1 MPTTYAHDRF
11 GREVYEQLPAN
22 LKKIIREN
30 KKLYLIGLHG
40 PDIFFYYHPFSK
52 NRVSDY
58 GTFLHEQ
65 TASVL
70 FEDEVKKY
78 QQSPSEAMEAYLLG
92 FACHYL
98 LDSTCHPYIGKFV
111 DYTGISHAKIETSL
125 DQYFMLEDGLDPLVY
140 RPASPICP
148 HTDGN
153 KVIHRCFPEIGETE
167 IVECLKGMKL
177 WTRITICRSSA
188 VRSLLLGAMKLVGCY
203 DSMGGRVMPGR
214 PQKECEAGT
223 RNLVHERALA
233 EAPQELVKLDEVLHG
248 NGTLSPRFDHNFD

>member
-52 NRVSDY
+52 NCVSDY

-78 QQSPSEAMEAYLLG
+78 QQRSVRGDGSVSVRLC
-92 FACHYL
+92 CHYL

-111 DYTGISHAKIETSL
+111 DHTGISHAKIETSL

-153 KVIHRCFPEIGETE
+153 KVIHRCFRKSG
-167 IVECLKGMKL
+167 KQKL
-177 WTRITICRSSA
+177 SNA
-188 VRSLLLGAMKLVGCY
+188 
-203 DSMGGRVMPGR
+203 
-214 PQKECEAGT
+214 
-223 RNLVHERALA
+223 
-233 EAPQELVKLDEVLHG
+233 
-248 NGTLSPRFDHNFD
+248 

>member
-30 KKLYLIGLHG
+30 KKLYLIVLHG

-98 LDSTCHPYIGKFV
+98 RFDVS
-111 DYTGISHAKIETSL
+111 S
-125 DQYFMLEDGLDPLVY
+125 VY
-140 RPASPICP
+140 REICGS
-148 HTDGN
+148 HWN
-153 KVIHRCFPEIGETE
+153 FP
-167 IVECLKGMKL
+167 CK
-177 WTRITICRSSA
+177 
-188 VRSLLLGAMKLVGCY
+188 
-203 DSMGGRVMPGR
+203 D
-214 PQKECEAGT
+214 
-223 RNLVHERALA
+223 
-233 EAPQELVKLDEVLHG
+233 
-248 NGTLSPRFDHNFD
+248 

>member
-70 FEDEVKKY
+70 FEDEVEKY

-98 LDSTCHPYIGKFV
+98 LDSTCHPYIGNRNCRMPEGHEALDENHDLPQQCGKKPSSWG
-111 DYTGISHAKIETSL
+111 DETG
-125 DQYFMLEDGLDPLVY
+125 
-140 RPASPICP
+140 R
-148 HTDGN
+148 
-153 KVIHRCFPEIGETE
+153 
-167 IVECLKGMKL
+167 
-177 WTRITICRSSA
+177 
-188 VRSLLLGAMKLVGCY
+188 LLRF
-203 DSMGGRVMPGR
+203 DGR
-214 PQKECEAGT
+214 PCDAWKAAEGMRSGHTESCPPVRKSACRGAAG
-223 RNLVHERALA
+223 ACKA
-233 EAPQELVKLDEVLHG
+233 G
-248 NGTLSPRFDHNFD
+248 

>member
-11 GREVYEQLPAN
+11 GREVYEQLPVN

-92 FACHYL
+92 FAL
-98 LDSTCHPYIGKFV
+98 PSRFDVS
-111 DYTGISHAKIETSL
+111 S
-125 DQYFMLEDGLDPLVY
+125 VY
-140 RPASPICP
+140 REICGS
-148 HTDGN
+148 HWN
-153 KVIHRCFPEIGETE
+153 FP
-167 IVECLKGMKL
+167 CK
-177 WTRITICRSSA
+177 
-188 VRSLLLGAMKLVGCY
+188 
-203 DSMGGRVMPGR
+203 D
-214 PQKECEAGT
+214 
-223 RNLVHERALA
+223 
-233 EAPQELVKLDEVLHG
+233 
-248 NGTLSPRFDHNFD
+248 

>member
-58 GTFLHEQ
+58 GTLLHEQ

-111 DYTGISHAKIETSL
+111 DHTGISHAKIETSL
-125 DQYFMLEDGLDPLVY
+125 DQYFMLEDGLDRSYTV
-140 RPASPICP
+140 R
-148 HTDGN
+148 
-153 KVIHRCFPEIGETE
+153 HRRSARTPTA
-167 IVECLKGMKL
+167 
-177 WTRITICRSSA
+177 TRSSTA
-188 VRSLLLGAMKLVGCY
+188 VFRKSGKQKL
-203 DSMGGRVMPGR
+203 SN
-214 PQKECEAGT
+214 A
-223 RNLVHERALA
+223 
-233 EAPQELVKLDEVLHG
+233 
-248 NGTLSPRFDHNFD
+248 

>member
-11 GREVYEQLPAN
+11 GREVYEQLPVN

-111 DYTGISHAKIETSL
+111 DHTGISHTKIETSL

-153 KVIHRCFPEIGETE
+153 KVIHRCFPEIGDCRMPEGHEALDENHDLPQQCGKKPSSWSDET
-167 IVECLKGMKL
+167 G
-177 WTRITICRSSA
+177 R
-188 VRSLLLGAMKLVGCY
+188 LLRF
-203 DSMGGRVMPGR
+203 DGR
-214 PQKECEAGT
+214 PCDAWKAAEGMRSGHMESCPPVRKSACRGAAG
-223 RNLVHERALA
+223 ACKA
-233 EAPQELVKLDEVLHG
+233 G
-248 NGTLSPRFDHNFD
+248 

>member
-78 QQSPSEAMEAYLLG
+78 QRTPHDATARTASGRIPEATAQTEEGLPAVHLSGCRQRKVRFQRLE
-92 FACHYL
+92 
-98 LDSTCHPYIGKFV
+98 SGK
-111 DYTGISHAKIETSL
+111 
-125 DQYFMLEDGLDPLVY
+125 
-140 RPASPICP
+140 
-148 HTDGN
+148 
-153 KVIHRCFPEIGETE
+153 
-167 IVECLKGMKL
+167 
-177 WTRITICRSSA
+177 RS
-188 VRSLLLGAMKLVGCY
+188 V
-203 DSMGGRVMPGR
+203 
-214 PQKECEAGT
+214 
-223 RNLVHERALA
+223 
-233 EAPQELVKLDEVLHG
+233 
-248 NGTLSPRFDHNFD
+248 

>member
-78 QQSPSEAMEAYLLG
+78 QQSPSEAMEA
-92 FACHYL
+92 
-98 LDSTCHPYIGKFV
+98 
-111 DYTGISHAKIETSL
+111 
-125 DQYFMLEDGLDPLVY
+125 
-140 RPASPICP
+140 
-148 HTDGN
+148 
-153 KVIHRCFPEIGETE
+153 
-167 IVECLKGMKL
+167 
-177 WTRITICRSSA
+177 
-188 VRSLLLGAMKLVGCY
+188 
-203 DSMGGRVMPGR
+203 
-214 PQKECEAGT
+214 
-223 RNLVHERALA
+223 
-233 EAPQELVKLDEVLHG
+233 
-248 NGTLSPRFDHNFD
+248 

>member
-58 GTFLHEQ
+58 GTLLHEQ

-92 FACHYL
+92 FACH
-98 LDSTCHPYIGKFV
+98 
-111 DYTGISHAKIETSL
+111 
-125 DQYFMLEDGLDPLVY
+125 
-140 RPASPICP
+140 
-148 HTDGN
+148 
-153 KVIHRCFPEIGETE
+153 
-167 IVECLKGMKL
+167 
-177 WTRITICRSSA
+177 
-188 VRSLLLGAMKLVGCY
+188 
-203 DSMGGRVMPGR
+203 
-214 PQKECEAGT
+214 
-223 RNLVHERALA
+223 
-233 EAPQELVKLDEVLHG
+233 
-248 NGTLSPRFDHNFD
+248 

>member
-70 FEDEVKKY
+70 FDDEVKKY

-111 DYTGISHAKIETSL
+111 DHTGISHTKIETSL

-177 WTRITICRSSA
+177 
-188 VRSLLLGAMKLVGCY
+188 
-203 DSMGGRVMPGR
+203 
-214 PQKECEAGT
+214 
-223 RNLVHERALA
+223 
-233 EAPQELVKLDEVLHG
+233 
-248 NGTLSPRFDHNFD
+248 

>member
-58 GTFLHEQ
+58 GTLLHEQ

-92 FACHYL
+92 FAAITFSIRRVIRISGNL
-98 LDSTCHPYIGKFV
+98 WITLEFPMQRLRRALTSTSCWRTASIRS
-111 DYTGISHAKIETSL
+111 YT
-125 DQYFMLEDGLDPLVY
+125 V
-140 RPASPICP
+140 R
-148 HTDGN
+148 
-153 KVIHRCFPEIGETE
+153 HRRSARTPTA
-167 IVECLKGMKL
+167 
-177 WTRITICRSSA
+177 TRSSTA
-188 VRSLLLGAMKLVGCY
+188 VFRKSGKQKL
-203 DSMGGRVMPGR
+203 SN
-214 PQKECEAGT
+214 A
-223 RNLVHERALA
+223 
-233 EAPQELVKLDEVLHG
+233 
-248 NGTLSPRFDHNFD
+248 

>member
-58 GTFLHEQ
+58 GTLLHEQ

-111 DYTGISHAKIETSL
+111 DHTGISHAKIETSL

-140 RPASPICP
+140 TVR
-148 HTDGN
+148 
-153 KVIHRCFPEIGETE
+153 HRRSARTPTA
-167 IVECLKGMKL
+167 
-177 WTRITICRSSA
+177 TRSSTA
-188 VRSLLLGAMKLVGCY
+188 VFRKSGKQKL
-203 DSMGGRVMPGR
+203 SN
-214 PQKECEAGT
+214 A
-223 RNLVHERALA
+223 
-233 EAPQELVKLDEVLHG
+233 
-248 NGTLSPRFDHNFD
+248 